1 MTYGVAIEAWL
12 RGAVF
17 ARAERVGGWAL
28 AAALSTTLAVAAQVG
43 RPQEILYWHLLTGL
57 IFSAIR
63 LWSKDAVGLGPARGL
78 GDAAISALAN
88 LR

>member
-1 MTYGVAIEAWL
+1 
-12 RGAVF
+12 VF